1 MASFENENRRKLDA
15 ADYTLPPLSHLQEN
29 KNRILDYLENQLSAD
44 ERRVV
49 EGHLAVCP
57 ECQVFCQ
64 QVKQLDAA
72 LAQALRRPELSAEFT
87 TLLKKRIATESVS
100 LPASSRNHLKRQ
112 MEEEFH
118 TRSAQLRKG
127 FLSLPELLEG
137 FGYAAIAAMA
147 ASILVQ
153 LLTGDLATRLTAV
166 TRLGISPALF
176 FTYAAS
182 AICLVAGLSFALK
195 RPGARWLSMF

>member
-1 MASFENENRRKLDA
+1 MANIENENRRKHDA
-15 ADYTLPPLSHLQEN
+15 AEFGLPALSHLQEN
-29 KNRILDYLENQLSAD
+29 ENRILDYLENQLSAD

-64 QVKQLDAA
+64 QVKQLEAA
-72 LAQALRRPELSAEFT
+72 LTQALRRPELSAEFT
-87 TLLKKRIATESVS
+87 TLLKQRIATDSMS
-100 LPASSRNHLKRQ
+100 LPASSRNHLKRR

-137 FGYAAIAAMA
+137 FGYAVIAAMA
-147 ASILVQ
+147 ASILFQ
-153 LLTGDLATRLTAV
+153 LLTGDLATRLTEA
-166 TRLGISPALF
+166 TRFGISPAMF
-176 FTYAAS
+176 FTYATS
-182 AICLVAGLSFALK
+182 AICLVAGLGFALK
-195 RPGARWLSMF
+195 RPAARWLSLF